1 VPLGI
6 VVLSATALAYALGV
20 AGIALMG
27 ERLASF
33 VSLSEVLFAAL
44 LAAVVLG
51 EVPSPI
57 QLFGGALIVTGV
69 VLIRLASGR
78 APAGLP
84 TLPDEL
90 EAALDLDDRG

>member
-1 VPLGI
+1 MCI
-6 VVLSATALAYALGV
+6 RDRAYTVGV
-20 AGIALMG
+20 AGIEKMG

-44 LAAVVLG
+44 LAALVLA

-57 QLFGGALIVTGV
+57 QLLGGLLILAGV
-69 VLIRLASGR
+69 VLIRVSAGR
-78 APAGLP
+78 SPAGLP

-90 EAALDLDDRG
+90 AACLLYTSRCV